1 MGNINYKE
9 IESDFMD
16 KEDAI
21 YLNKRIRIRTFIVIL
36 FSMLSIVF
44 TTIFTYLLNTD
55 KNNININWVLTL
67 SLIFMVLTIG
77 NLIVLLILIYRKKHI

>member
-1 MGNINYKE
+1 
-9 IESDFMD
+9 MD